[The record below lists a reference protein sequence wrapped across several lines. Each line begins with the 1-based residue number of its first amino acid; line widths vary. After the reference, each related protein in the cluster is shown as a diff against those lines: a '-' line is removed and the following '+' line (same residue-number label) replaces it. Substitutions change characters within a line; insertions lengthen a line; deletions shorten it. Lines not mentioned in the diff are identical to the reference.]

1 MLILETDK
9 GIFEIR
15 KGFLMTEPIKKKYH
29 INDKVDDIPKGI
41 IGLKRA
47 CSEPC
52 ALHQQKLMA
61 MWIDPCEADGYISM
75 PSWRMTL
82 TEGEAYRRV
91 LCGLMWSTRMF
102 LYGNILH
109 TMHKDPTTWLSPYQ
123 NGGYPQDLGGINS
136 TSSL

>member
-75 PSWRMTL
+75 PS
-82 TEGEAYRRV
+82 
-91 LCGLMWSTRMF
+91 
-102 LYGNILH
+102 
-109 TMHKDPTTWLSPYQ
+109 
-123 NGGYPQDLGGINS
+123 
-136 TSSL
+136 